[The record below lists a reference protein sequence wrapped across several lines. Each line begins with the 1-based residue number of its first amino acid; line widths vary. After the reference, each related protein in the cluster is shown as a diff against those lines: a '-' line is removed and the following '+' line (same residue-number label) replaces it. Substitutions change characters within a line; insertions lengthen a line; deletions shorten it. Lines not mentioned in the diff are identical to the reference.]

1 LALFLTLLANR
12 HCVAAAWLLLVP
24 TRAAIAANLTGQA
37 IVIDGDTLEIH
48 GARIRFGGM
57 MPESEDRSRS

>member
-37 IVIDGDTLEIH
+37 IVIDGDH